1 MSTTRSTLQ
10 QNLPPMELQT
20 PSRADASAETPRKSL
35 KDWNEIPARALGRA
49 GLSQKAAAIAMD
61 KSESWLSRALKG
73 LEKLGWCDVGMI
85 DDPAFWA
92 ELLQLM
98 AEYHGVAF
106 GGNEQAR
113 ADADVGRRVREL
125 FTAIAR

>member
-1 MSTTRSTLQ
+1 MKNSMQRALG
-10 QNLPPMELQT
+10 PMELQSVT
-20 PSRADASAETPRKSL
+20 PGDAPSETSRKSL

-73 LEKLGWCDVGMI
+73 LEKLGWSDIGMI
-85 DDPAFWA
+85 DDPAFWG
-92 ELLQLM
+92 ELLQMM
-98 AEYHGVAF
+98 AEYHDVAF
-106 GGNEQAR
+106 GANEQAR

-125 FTAIAR
+125 FAAIAR